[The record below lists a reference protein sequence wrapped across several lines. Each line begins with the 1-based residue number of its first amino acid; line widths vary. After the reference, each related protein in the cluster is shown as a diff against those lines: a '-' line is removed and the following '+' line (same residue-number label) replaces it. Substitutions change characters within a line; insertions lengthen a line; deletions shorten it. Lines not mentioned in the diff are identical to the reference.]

1 MESQVDFYGKQ
12 VVHIVVGYLDERNN
26 RIFKG
31 TERKPSMSDLL
42 GGLMRLWAL
51 VTSLFRN
58 FLGLILLDCSP
69 FL

>member
-1 MESQVDFYGKQ
+1 MESKLCTLLWDIWMREIIEFLEGLR
-12 VVHIVVGYLDERNN
+12 G
-26 RIFKG
+26 
-31 TERKPSMSDLL
+31 KPSMSDLL

-51 VTSLFRN
+51 VASLFCN